1 MVGKRGTRS
10 DQSKESTYLRK
21 DVEDQPPQD
30 RKYRFRDN
38 SKLDPDDQRRVE
50 FKTKLLAGVENS
62 KLEEYRKSD
71 SEACF
76 SNSNS
81 DNKIVNMQPA

>member
-50 FKTKLLAGVENS
+50 FKTKLLDGVEKS
-62 KLEEYRKSD
+62 KLEKYRKSD

>member
-10 DQSKESTYLRK
+10 DQSKESSYLRK
-21 DVEDQPPQD
+21 DVEDRPPQD

-50 FKTKLLAGVENS
+50 FKTKLLDGVEHS

-71 SEACF
+71 SDARF
-76 SNSNS
+76 SKSN
-81 DNKIVNMQPA
+81 